1 MNIQVYAKQVNI
13 EANRDDVNVF
23 LEDIDVTQV
32 VTEMPSRD
40 VLEALSFEDVQQFY
54 IEQMNENKE

>member
-23 LEDIDVTQV
+23 LQDVDVTQV
-32 VTEMPSRD
+32 VAEMPSRD